1 MYFLALAADFDG
13 TIAHDGVVHPDTCG
27 ALQRLKETGRRLIL
41 VTGRELPS
49 LQRAFPE
56 VGIFD
61 LVVAENGALLY
72 EPATRKEHVIAAA
85 PPAIFVERLKQRNV
99 APLSVGHSIVA
110 TWEPNQ
116 ATVLEVIRELGLE
129 LQIIFNKGAVMILPP
144 GMNKAVGLDAAL
156 AQLELSPHN
165 VVGVGDAQ
173 NDHAFLHSCGCSA
186 AVANALPMVKEAA
199 DIRLAGDHGA
209 GVIELANMI
218 SRDDIRI
225 LKPERHTILVG
236 KDRNDQDVYL
246 EPYAGSVLIAGSSGI
261 GKSTLAIALT
271 ERMAGKKFEF
281 CVFDPEGDYHD
292 LENAVSVGDAKTP
305 PPSDE
310 ALKLIRSVGAN
321 VVVNTQAFK
330 LAERPPFFADL
341 LPKIASLR
349 ARTGRPHWLLID
361 EAHHLLP
368 AARGDVS
375 KMLPD
380 ELPATIF
387 ITVHPE
393 ALAPDALEEVETVLA
408 LGDGAPEVLAKFAHA
423 LGIKPPKNAPKP
435 GNDEVLC
442 WLLKSARQPFLVKAE
457 RPQQVHKRH
466 TRKYA
471 EGDLGE
477 DRSFYFRG
485 PDNKLNLRAQNL
497 MLFLQ
502 MADGVDDITFDH
514 HLRRGDYSSWFR
526 HVIKNE
532 ELAREAATI
541 EADESLGTVE
551 ARKRLHDIVADR
563 YTAPT
568 QAV

>member
-1 MYFLALAADFDG
+1 M
-13 TIAHDGVVHPDTCG
+13 
-27 ALQRLKETGRRLIL
+27 
-41 VTGRELPS
+41 
-49 LQRAFPE
+49 
-56 VGIFD
+56 
-61 LVVAENGALLY
+61 
-72 EPATRKEHVIAAA
+72 
-85 PPAIFVERLKQRNV
+85 
-99 APLSVGHSIVA
+99 
-110 TWEPNQ
+110 
-116 ATVLEVIRELGLE
+116 
-129 LQIIFNKGAVMILPP
+129 
-144 GMNKAVGLDAAL
+144 
-156 AQLELSPHN
+156 
-165 VVGVGDAQ
+165 
-173 NDHAFLHSCGCSA
+173 
-186 AVANALPMVKEAA
+186 
-199 DIRLAGDHGA
+199 
-209 GVIELANMI
+209 IELVDMI
-218 SRDDIRI
+218 CHDDTRI

-236 KDRNDQDVYL
+236 KDRDGRDVYL

-271 ERMAGKKFEF
+271 ERMAEKKFEF

-292 LENAVSVGDAKTP
+292 LEDAVSVGDAKTP

-310 ALKLIRSVGAN
+310 ALKLIRRVGAN
-321 VVVNTQAFK
+321 VVVNTQAFR

-349 ARTGRPHWLLID
+349 ARNGRPHWLLID

-393 ALAPDALEEVETVLA
+393 ALALYALEEVETVLA
-408 LGDGAPEVLAKFAHA
+408 LGDSAPEVLAKFADA
-423 LGIKPPKNAPKP
+423 LGITPPKNAPKP

-442 WLLKSARQPFLVKAE
+442 WRLKSARQPFLLKAE
-457 RPQQVHKRH
+457 RPRQVHKRH

-477 DRSFYFRG
+477 DRSFDFRG

-502 MADGVDDITFDH
+502 MADGVDDITFEH
-514 HLRRGDYSSWFR
+514 HLRLGDYSSWFR

-563 YTAPT
+563 YTTPT
-568 QAV
+568 